1 MPNTF
6 ASLNVPSSDPFS
18 GEAFDVRLT
27 GPEKTFVFDG
37 AVRPGGSY
45 FVEGT
50 ADGGDTWDI
59 LTGRDGTQ
67 VFFAADNAGIKSVE
81 AVVSHVRVRS
91 ERNGVVAVP
100 PSITIGAPPAQG
112 TNLFRV
118 LPVPPANGLGE
129 VMDLTDSAGPLKT
142 LILRRGTSPLP
153 RGSRYSILASMDG
166 TRFDQVALF
175 TAERQGTR
183 TLDVL
188 CRFMRVQREAGG
200 DAPIISVGSEGLPQL
215 DDRCL
220 CVTSFADK
228 VPTGSNIR
236 KRKASV
242 TVDECLTVAKSVV
255 SLLPFAWGKVHTEA
269 GGNRRSVRR

>member
-50 ADGGDTWDI
+50 ADGGDPWDI
-59 LTGRDGTQ
+59 LPGRDGTQ
-67 VFFAADNAGIKSVE
+67 VFFAADNAGIKRVE

-118 LPVPPANGLGE
+118 LSVPPANGLGE

-142 LILRRGTSPLP
+142 LILRRGISSLP

-166 TRFDQVALF
+166 IRFDQVALF

-183 TLDVL
+183 TVDVL
-188 CRFMRVQREAGG
+188 CRFMRVLREAGG
-200 DAPIISVGSEGLPQL
+200 DAPSI
-215 DDRCL
+215 
-220 CVTSFADK
+220 
-228 VPTGSNIR
+228 
-236 KRKASV
+236 
-242 TVDECLTVAKSVV
+242 
-255 SLLPFAWGKVHTEA
+255 
-269 GGNRRSVRR
+269 